1 MKKQDILKILKEA
14 GRQDLSIPEEKRLAI
29 PHKALLKP
37 YLQEIADFAE
47 KCRGTAIPALPYSR
61 FKLFYETGD
70 RFQYEDS
77 EVGYFPRRGRIGAF
91 GVLAWL
97 YGREEDICE
106 LEDIIWAICDEY
118 TWSLPAHVERDAFT
132 CRLENDAY
140 MVDLF
145 AAETAQTLAEIC
157 FLMGDRI
164 APIVRLRVQRLLNE
178 RVFDRVLA
186 ADFGWMSATHNWAA
200 VCAGSVGMAAIYAI
214 EDEERLAAVLERLL
228 PAMDCF
234 LSGFSEDGACLEGIG
249 YWKYGFSYFVAF
261 AELLERRTAGRIS
274 LFEDPRVE
282 RIAAFQQK
290 IYFPG
295 GRTVCF
301 SDGSNRARWFPGL
314 TFFLSR
320 RFEQVTLLPA
330 STCEL
335 SYAADHCH
343 RFSTIVRNL
352 LWTEEEAAEETAY
365 RTCCLPAAQWFL
377 GHSPTG
383 AGVAAKAGHNAE
395 PHNHNDVGSFQ
406 YYLNGEEML
415 SDLGSGEYTRQYF
428 SDQRYDF
435 LVCGSQGHSV
445 PMIDGCTQRA
455 GRDASAQDV
464 ALDESGIRM
473 EMKDVYGLACLQ
485 SLKRSVLFD
494 EPTGMMTLTDAFVLD
509 ADKHDVCERF
519 ITYGKVTVEEGC
531 ALIRLN
537 EQAIRIACDPAV
549 WTPVV
554 TPVSYSA
561 HMGVKRNLFT
571 LDFHAAAKGAFTAQF
586 CITPAAS
593 KKG

>member
-1 MKKQDILKILKEA
+1 MTKQQILNILQSA
-14 GRQDLSIPEEKRLAI
+14 GSVDLSIPEEKRLAI
-29 PHKALLKP
+29 PRNPLLKTC
-37 YLQEIADFAE
+37 LQEMAGYAE

-61 FKLFYETGD
+61 FKLFHETGD

-77 EVGYFPRRGRIGAF
+77 EVGYFPRRGRIAAF
-91 GVLAWL
+91 GVLSWL
-97 YGREEDICE
+97 YGREEDIHE

-132 CRLENDAY
+132 SRLENDGY

-164 APIVRLRVQRLLNE
+164 APIVRLRAERLIRE
-178 RVFDRVLA
+178 RVLDRVLA
-186 ADFGWMSATHNWAA
+186 QDFGWMSATHNWAA
-200 VCAGSVGMAAIYAI
+200 VCAGSVGMAAIYTLK
-214 EDEERLAAVLERLL
+214 DDERLAAVLARLL
-228 PAMDCF
+228 PSIDCF

-249 YWKYGFSYFVAF
+249 YWRYGFSYFTEF
-261 AELLERRTAGRIS
+261 AELLERRTAGAIC
-274 LFEDPRVE
+274 LFDDPRVE
-282 RIAAFQQK
+282 KIAAFQQK

-301 SDGSNRARWFPGL
+301 SDGSSRAKWFPGIS
-314 TFFLSR
+314 FFLYR
-320 RFEQVTLLPA
+320 RFENVMLLPEA
-330 STCEL
+330 FCQL
-335 SYAADHCH
+335 SFAADHCH
-343 RFSTIVRNL
+343 RWSNTLRNL
-352 LWTEEEAAEETAY
+352 LWAEEKAADEGHF
-365 RTCCLPAAQWFL
+365 RTCCLPAAQWFI

-428 SDQRYDF
+428 SDQRYDYF
-435 LVCGSQGHSV
+435 VCGSQGHSL

-455 GRDASAQDV
+455 GKEARAKKV
-464 ALDESGIRM
+464 ELDERGIRM
-473 EMKDVYGLACLQ
+473 ELADVYGLECLA
-485 SLKRSVLFD
+485 SLNRSLLF
-494 EPTGMMTLTDAFVLD
+494 EETTGTLTLADTFVLD
-509 ADKHDVCERF
+509 GEKHDVCERF
-519 ITYGKVTVEEGC
+519 ITYGQVTVENGC
-531 ALIRLN
+531 ALIRLG
-537 EQAIRIACDPAV
+537 EQAIRIAYDPAV
-549 WTPVV
+549 FTPTI

-561 HMGVKRNLFT
+561 HMGVQRHLFT
-571 LDFHAAAKGAFTAQF
+571 LDFHAMAQGALTARFT
-586 CITPAAS
+586 ISPETP